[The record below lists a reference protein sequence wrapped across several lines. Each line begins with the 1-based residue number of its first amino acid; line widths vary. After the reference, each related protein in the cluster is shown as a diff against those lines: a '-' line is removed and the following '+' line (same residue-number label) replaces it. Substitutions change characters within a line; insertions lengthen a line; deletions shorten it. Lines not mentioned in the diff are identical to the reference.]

1 MDFEKEYTIKEFAEL
16 RGVSQQAIYKQLS
29 GKLLPFV
36 VVRDGQKYISGEFFR
51 QETPTTEHSTNSTED
66 STKFN
71 NHSTEVEQPVERDT
85 DGENYREM
93 LDILRE
99 QLREKDNQISTLH
112 NQVEQLF
119 NQLKEKDEHAERLT
133 KLLENAQKI
142 EMGRLLMEAKSEEET
157 AEPQTDIKP
166 EEPKKRP
173 GIFTRIFN
181 RKGR

>member
-1 MDFEKEYTIKEFAEL
+1 MDFEKEYTIKEFAKL
-16 RGVSQQAIYKQLS
+16 RKVSQQAIYKQLD
-29 GKLLPFV
+29 GKLKPFL
-36 VVRDGQKYISGEFFR
+36 VVRDGQKYISGDFFQ
-51 QETPTTEHSTNSTED
+51 QETPTTED

-85 DGENYREM
+85 NGENYREM

-119 NQLKEKDEHAERLT
+119 NQIKEKDEHAERLT

-142 EMGRLLMEAKSEEET
+142 EMGRLLMEAKSEEEST
-157 AEPQTDIKP
+157 IEAEKEPQ
-166 EEPKKRP
+166 EKKKP
-173 GIFTRIFN
+173 GIFSRIFKH
-181 RKGR
+181 R

>member
-29 GKLLPFV
+29 GKLSPFV

-51 QETPTTEHSTNSTED
+51 QETPTTEHSTNST
-66 STKFN
+66 KFN

-85 DGENYREM
+85 NGENYREM

-119 NQLKEKDEHAERLT
+119 NQLKEKDEHAERLID
-133 KLLENAQKI
+133 LLENAQKI
-142 EMGRLLMEAKSEEET
+142 EMGRLMIEAKSEEET
-157 AEPQTDIKP
+157 TEPQTAIEP
-166 EEPKKRP
+166 EEPKKKP
-173 GIFTRIFN
+173 GIFSRIFH
-181 RKGR
+181 RK

>member
-29 GKLLPFV
+29 GKLSPFV

-66 STKFN
+66 
-71 NHSTEVEQPVERDT
+71 STEVEQPVERDT

-112 NQVEQLF
+112 TQVAQLF

-157 AEPQTDIKP
+157 AEPQTAIEP

-173 GIFTRIFN
+173 GIFARIFN